1 MMLQLEVSM
10 AKSTRAQNGERRK
23 VIAFEADTWHA
34 LALLARDSMKTLQEL
49 ADEAFTDLLR
59 KHRRPLTLKDALR
72 DSMRMQ
78 PANDPA
84 PKPPPKP
91 QPSGGSKENRPRR
104 RRTRGR

>member
-1 MMLQLEVSM
+1 M
-10 AKSTRAQNGERRK
+10 ARSTRSQSGERRK
-23 VIAFEADTWHA
+23 LIAFEADTWHA
-34 LALLARDSMKTLQEL
+34 LALLGRDSMKTLQEL

-91 QPSGGSKENRPRR
+91 QTSSTGAKENRPRG